1 MVLKYH
7 SPLKETEGLLRQ
19 ITNSRSKRG
28 DMPDESGTSYTAES
42 KEATIKDQKGMS
54 QTQDPT

>member
-28 DMPDESGTSYTAES
+28 DMPDESGTSYTAEN
-42 KEATIKDQKGMS
+42 KEATIKD
-54 QTQDPT
+54 